1 MKNRIRELRIA
12 RGLSQEDLAQ
22 AIGRQKALV
31 SKLENGK
38 IKLNQQYMELL
49 AEALSCALADLLVP
63 AAAKGGKSLAKHP
76 VKLPRGAAHPT
87 ARPFVPVYGPAA
99 ASKPDKVLITEE
111 FIVDRKPTPQELD
124 NVRDAFIMYVAGDSM
139 FPRYKYGEMVSVH
152 PYRPPSIGHDC
163 VLVYADGNAIV
174 KEFMGETE
182 DKAGWKLRQ
191 YNPEKILR
199 VKKADAR
206 AIYAVVGRPS

>member
-1 MKNRIRELRIA
+1 MKNRIRELRLA
-12 RGLSQEDLAQ
+12 RGISQEALAE

-49 AEALSCALADLLVP
+49 SEALSCAPADLLVP
-63 AAAKGGKSLAKHP
+63 AALAKKATAKQAL
-76 VKLPRGAAHPT
+76 KLPRRAIPLT

-99 ASKPDKVLITEE
+99 AATPDKVRITDEYV
-111 FIVDRKPTPQELD
+111 VDRKPTPQELD

-163 VLVYADGNAIV
+163 VLVYTDGNAIV

-182 DKAGWKLRQ
+182 DKREWKLRQ
-191 YNPEKILR
+191 YNPEKVLK
-199 VKKADAR
+199 VKKTDAR

>member
-49 AEALSCALADLLVP
+49 AGALSCALADLLVP
-63 AAAKGGKSLAKHP
+63 AGAKGKPAQRP
-76 VKLPRGAAHPT
+76 VKLPRGGALHSAA

-191 YNPEKILR
+191 YNPEKILK
-199 VKKADAR
+199 VKKTDAR